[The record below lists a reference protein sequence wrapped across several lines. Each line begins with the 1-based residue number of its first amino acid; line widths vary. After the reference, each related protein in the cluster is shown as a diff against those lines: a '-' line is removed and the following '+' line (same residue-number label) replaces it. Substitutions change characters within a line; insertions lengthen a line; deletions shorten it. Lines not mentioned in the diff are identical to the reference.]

1 MGKSALNTFFKEKW
15 ISLYRY
21 AWVLFVFMGALFEL
35 EIVWNFSDAMNA
47 LMAIPNL
54 IGLLLL
60 GGMLSR
66 ETRDFE
72 EDINKGIVN
81 KFN

>member
-1 MGKSALNTFFKEKW
+1 
-15 ISLYRY
+15 
-21 AWVLFVFMGALFEL
+21 MGALFEL

-60 GGMLSR
+60 GGILSR
-66 ETRDFE
+66 ETQAFE
-72 EDINKGIVN
+72 EDINKGIIN
-81 KFN
+81 KFD

>member
-1 MGKSALNTFFKEKW
+1 
-15 ISLYRY
+15 
-21 AWVLFVFMGALFEL
+21 
-35 EIVWNFSDAMNA
+35 
-47 LMAIPNL
+47 L